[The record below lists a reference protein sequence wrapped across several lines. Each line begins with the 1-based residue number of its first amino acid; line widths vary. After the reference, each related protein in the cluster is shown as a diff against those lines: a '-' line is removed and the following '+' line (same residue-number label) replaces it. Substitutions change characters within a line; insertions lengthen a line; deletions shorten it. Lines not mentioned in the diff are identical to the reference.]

1 MKSAA
6 NNYVHHVKWRESLKP
21 IDQVAEELEISK
33 DDLEPYG
40 KWKAKI
46 RYDSLRDYCKRTR
59 RGKLILV
66 TAMTP
71 TPFGEGK
78 TVTSIGLSMG
88 LNKLG
93 HRSVVCLRQP
103 SLGPVFGIKGG
114 AAGGGRST
122 VEPMQDINMRFT
134 GDIDAVGAAH
144 NLLAAMLDNH
154 LFHGNELGIDWRT
167 ITWRRAIDMNDRALR
182 RTIIGLGGKRDGVPR
197 EDGFIITAA
206 SEVMAIL
213 CLAKDYSDLR
223 ERLSRII
230 VGYTKDGK
238 PVQAAELKA
247 VGAMA
252 AVLRDALE
260 PNLAQTSE
268 GSPALIHGGPFGNI
282 AHGTASLVSILL
294 GLCLADYCVVEAGFA
309 TELGAEKFVDIV
321 SRTGGFNV
329 DAAVIVATVRALRHH
344 GGAAKEKLNSPN
356 VDAVKRGLGN
366 LGKHIENVRTFG
378 PMPVVAI
385 NKFQT
390 DTKEELQLIQQFC
403 SSQGVPFA
411 TSTAFEEG
419 GKGAVELAERTV
431 EAANKGY
438 RSTPIYPVEAPIEHK
453 LEAIV
458 KDLYGGTGVEYT
470 FDAKKDLERIAAL
483 GLVNEPVCVA
493 KTPLSLS
500 DDPLRIGRPREFT
513 ALVRRLEVAAGAG
526 FNIAY
531 MGDVVT
537 MPGLPKRPAA
547 ENIDFTEDG
556 SITGLH

>member
-1 MKSAA
+1 
-6 NNYVHHVKWRESLKP
+6 
-21 IDQVAEELEISK
+21 
-33 DDLEPYG
+33 
-40 KWKAKI
+40 
-46 RYDSLRDYCKRTR
+46 
-59 RGKLILV
+59 
-66 TAMTP
+66 
-71 TPFGEGK
+71 
-78 TVTSIGLSMG
+78 
-88 LNKLG
+88 
-93 HRSVVCLRQP
+93 
-103 SLGPVFGIKGG
+103 
-114 AAGGGRST
+114 
-122 VEPMQDINMRFT
+122 
-134 GDIDAVGAAH
+134 
-144 NLLAAMLDNH
+144 
-154 LFHGNELGIDWRT
+154 
-167 ITWRRAIDMNDRALR
+167 MNDRALR

-238 PVQAAELKA
+238 PVHAGQLKA

-260 PNLAQTSE
+260 PNLAQTRE

-356 VDAVKRGLGN
+356 IDAVRRGLGN

-385 NKFQT
+385 NKFQS
-390 DTKEELQLIQQFC
+390 DTKEELQLVQQFC
-403 SSQGVPFA
+403 STQGVPFA

-419 GKGAVELAERTV
+419 GEGAVELAERAV
-431 EAANKGY
+431 EAAGKGY
-438 RSTPIYPVEAPIEHK
+438 RSAPIYPLEAPVEQK

-556 SITGLH
+556 SITGLY

>member
-1 MKSAA
+1 
-6 NNYVHHVKWRESLKP
+6 VKSLKR

-46 RYDSLRDYCKRTR
+46 SYASLSDYCKRTR
-59 RGKLILV
+59 HGKLILV

-114 AAGGGRST
+114 AAGGGKST
-122 VEPMQDINMRFT
+122 VEPMADINMGFT
-134 GDIDAVGAAH
+134 GDIEAIGAAH
-144 NLLAAMLDNH
+144 NLLATMLDNH
-154 LFHGNELGIDWRT
+154 LFQGNELGIDWRT
-167 ITWRRAIDMNDRALR
+167 ISWRRAIDMNDRALR
-182 RTIIGLGGKRDGVPR
+182 HTIIGLGGKRDGVPR

-213 CLAKDYSDLR
+213 CLSKDYPDLK
-223 ERLSRII
+223 ERLGRII
-230 VGYTKDGK
+230 VGYRKDGK
-238 PVQAAELKA
+238 PVQARQLKA

-252 AVLRDALE
+252 AILRDALE

-321 SRTGGFNV
+321 ARTGGFNV
-329 DAAVIVATVRALRHH
+329 DAAIIVATVRALRHH
-344 GGAAKEKLNSPN
+344 GGSAKEKLNSPD
-356 VDAVKRGLGN
+356 VGAVKRGLGN
-366 LGKHIENVRTFG
+366 LGKHIENVRTFS

-385 NKFQT
+385 NKFQS
-390 DTKEELQLIQQFC
+390 DTKEELRLVEQFC

-411 TSTAFEEG
+411 LSTAFEEG
-419 GKGAVELAERTV
+419 REGAVELAERAA
-431 EAANKGY
+431 EAAKKGY
-438 RSTPIYPVEAPIEHK
+438 KSTPIYPLEAPVEHK

-470 FDAKKDLERIAAL
+470 FDAGKDLERIAAL

-500 DDPLRIGRPREFT
+500 DDPTRLGRPREFT
-513 ALVRRLEVAAGAG
+513 ALVRRLEVAAGVG

-537 MPGLPKRPAA
+537 MPGLPKKPAA
-547 ENIDFTEDG
+547 ENIALTDDG
-556 SITGLH
+556 AITGLY

>member
-1 MKSAA
+1 MKPIVDVAQELGIA
-6 NNYVHHVKWRESLKP
+6 EDHVK
-21 IDQVAEELEISK
+21 
-33 DDLEPYG
+33 PYG

-46 RYDSLRDYCKRTR
+46 GFEAFPSFGAGSR

-78 TVTSIGLSMG
+78 TVTSIGLTMG
-88 LNKLG
+88 LARLG

-114 AAGGGRST
+114 AAGGGKST

-134 GDIDAVGAAH
+134 GDIDAIGAAH

-154 LFHGNELGIDWRT
+154 LFQGNELGIDWRT
-167 ITWRRAIDMNDRALR
+167 ISWRRAIDMNDRALR
-182 RTIIGLGGKRDGVPR
+182 RTIIGLGGRRDGVPR

-213 CLAKDYSDLR
+213 CLARDYADLK
-223 ERLSRII
+223 ERMSRII
-230 VGYTKDGK
+230 VGYTNDGN
-238 PVQAAELKA
+238 PVRASQLKA

-260 PNLAQTSE
+260 PNLAQTVE
-268 GSPALIHGGPFGNI
+268 GTPALIHGGPFGNI

-294 GLCLADYCVVEAGFA
+294 GLSLTDYCVVEAGFA
-309 TELGAEKFVDIV
+309 SELGAEKFVDIV
-321 SRTGGFNV
+321 ARTGGFSV
-329 DAAVIVATVRALRHH
+329 DAAVVVASVRALRHH
-344 GGAAKEKLNSPN
+344 GGACRENLNSPN
-356 VDAVKRGLGN
+356 PEAVKKGLGN
-366 LGKHIENVRTFG
+366 LGKHIENVKTFG

-385 NKFQT
+385 NKFPW
-390 DTKEELQLIQQFC
+390 DTREELRLIEQFC
-403 SSQGVPFA
+403 SSQGVAFA
-411 TSTAFEEG
+411 ISTAFEEG
-419 GKGAVELAERTV
+419 GKGAIELAERAV
-431 EAANKGY
+431 EAANRGMKSRPLY
-438 RSTPIYPVEAPIEHK
+438 PLEAPVEHKIE
-453 LEAIV
+453 AVV

-470 FDAKKDLERIAAL
+470 FDAKKDLERISAL
-483 GLVNEPVCVA
+483 GLVNMPVCIA

-500 DDPLRIGRPREFT
+500 DDPTKLGRPREFT
-513 ALVRRLEVAAGAG
+513 ALVRRLEIAAGVG

-547 ENIDFTEDG
+547 ENIQLTDAG
-556 SITGLH
+556 VILGLY

>member
-1 MKSAA
+1 MKPILQVA
-6 NNYVHHVKWRESLKP
+6 RELGIPEDSLK
-21 IDQVAEELEISK
+21 
-33 DDLEPYG
+33 PYG

-46 RYDSLRDYCKRTR
+46 GFEVFRNSVTPHQ

-78 TVTSIGLSMG
+78 TVTSIGLAMG
-88 LNKLG
+88 LSRLG
-93 HRSVVCLRQP
+93 HRSIVCLRQP

-114 AAGGGRST
+114 AAGGGKST

-134 GDIDAVGAAH
+134 GDIDAIGAAH
-144 NLLAAMLDNH
+144 NLLAAMLDSH

-167 ITWRRAIDMNDRALR
+167 ITWRRCIDMNDRALR

-213 CLAKDYSDLR
+213 CLARDYADLKQ
-223 ERLSRII
+223 RLGRII
-230 VGYTKDGK
+230 VGYTSDGK
-238 PVQAAELKA
+238 PVQAAQLKA

-252 AVLRDALE
+252 AILKDALE
-260 PNLAQTSE
+260 PNLVQTVE
-268 GSPALIHGGPFGNI
+268 GTPALIHGGPFGNI
-282 AHGTASLVSILL
+282 AHGTASLVSIML
-294 GLCLADYCVVEAGFA
+294 GLSLTDYCVVEAGFA
-309 TELGAEKFVDIV
+309 SELGAEKFVDIV
-321 SRTGGFNV
+321 ARTGGFNV

-344 GGAAKEKLNSPN
+344 GGVPKERLSSPN
-356 VDAVKRGLGN
+356 PEAVKKGLGN

-385 NKFQT
+385 NIFQS
-390 DTKEELQLIQQFC
+390 DTPEELRLIEQFC
-403 SSQGVPFA
+403 SSQRVPFA
-411 TSTAFEEG
+411 VSTAFEES
-419 GKGAVELAERTV
+419 GKGAIELAERAI
-431 EAANKGY
+431 EAANKGMKS
-438 RSTPIYPVEAPIEHK
+438 RPLYPLEAPVEHK

-470 FDAKKDLERIAAL
+470 FDAKKDLERISAL
-483 GLVNEPVCVA
+483 GLVNKPVCVA

-500 DDPLRIGRPREFT
+500 DDPMKLGRPREFT
-513 ALVRRLEVAAGAG
+513 ALVRRLEVAAGVG

-547 ENIDFTEDG
+547 ENIDLTDEG
-556 SITGLH
+556 IITGLY

>member
-1 MKSAA
+1 M
-6 NNYVHHVKWRESLKP
+6 KP
-21 IDQVAEELEISK
+21 IAQVAEELEISK
-33 DDLEPYG
+33 GDLEPYG

-46 RYDSLRDYCKRTR
+46 SYASLRDYCKRTR
-59 RGKLILV
+59 HGKLILV
-66 TAMTP
+66 TAMSP

-114 AAGGGRST
+114 AAGGGKST
-122 VEPMQDINMRFT
+122 VEPMENINMGFT
-134 GDIDAVGAAH
+134 GDIEAIGAAH

-154 LFHGNELGIDWRT
+154 LFQGNELGIDWRT
-167 ITWRRAIDMNDRALR
+167 ISWRRAIDMNDRALR

-213 CLAKDYSDLR
+213 CLAKDYPDLK
-223 ERLSRII
+223 ERLGRII

-238 PVQAAELKA
+238 PVQARQLKA

-252 AVLRDALE
+252 AILRDALE

-344 GGAAKEKLNSPN
+344 GGAAKEKLNSPD
-356 VDAVKRGLGN
+356 VGAVKRGLGN
-366 LGKHIENVRTFG
+366 LGKHIENIRTFG

-385 NKFQT
+385 NKFQS
-390 DTKEELQLIQQFC
+390 DTKEELQLVEQFC

-411 TSTAFEEG
+411 LSTAFEEG
-419 GKGAVELAERTV
+419 GEGAVELAERAAET
-431 EAANKGY
+431 ANKGY
-438 RSTPIYPVEAPIEHK
+438 KSTPIYPLEAPIEHK

-470 FDAKKDLERIAAL
+470 FDARKDLERIAAL

-500 DDPLRIGRPREFT
+500 DDPTRLGRPREFT
-513 ALVRRLEVAAGAG
+513 ALVRRLEVAAGVG

-547 ENIDFTEDG
+547 ENIALTDDG
-556 SITGLH
+556 IITGLY